1 MAKPTI
7 KWQYPTEGHA
17 LCEKQIGN
25 LGEVIGYML
34 KNWTGDELPAKVMK
48 YATEGLIFTKKQ
60 ISNMSEIVKYMY
72 DNWAGGKPAVAI
84 KWKFPTEAET
94 TFSEPVIENLSEI
107 VSAMYDSFESTIATE
122 VEAEEGVPVV
132 VDDPTKNAVVS
143 GTTDQPVNVTAKN
156 AKFNNLTAAPSYS
169 ANQNGITVSAE
180 ALGVEDGTYTGATKA
195 SSNLIIAK
203 EVKTLDIEGTTFNG
217 QTYNTVMTGQ
227 VTTEYLKRMTIKD
240 CVFDEEC
247 KHVNVWFA
255 GFDDNATLNIKNTTF
270 RTCEQFLC
278 ISDFSGADHKLTV
291 NLENVEITNYEKGTE
306 ESPDQYEG
314 IILLDDRICTSEE
327 DFLEKTPFKDVTINI
342 TNCTAGGV
350 ALTADTFKMGNG
362 GVGQMLYVYCA
373 KVKKVYSYAEHPE
386 VFPKVVVNGVEVV
399 PPEAPVS
406 ETPETPAGE

>member
-156 AKFNNLTAAPSYS
+156 AKLNNLTAAPTYG
-169 ANQNGITVSAE
+169 ANQDGITVSAE
-180 ALGVEDGTYTGATKA
+180 ALVVEEGTYTGATKS

-217 QTYNTVMTGQ
+217 QTYNTIMTGQ
-227 VTTEYLKRMTIKD
+227 KTSEYLKRMTIKD
-240 CVFDEEC
+240 CVFDEDC

-255 GFDDNATLNIKNTTF
+255 GYDENASLNVEGTTF
-270 RTCEQFLC
+270 RTAEQTFC
-278 ISDFSGADHKLTV
+278 ISDFSGAGRVLTV
-291 NLENVEITNYEKGTE
+291 NIKNVNITNYEKGTE
-306 ESPDQYEG
+306 EAPDQYEG
-314 IILLDDRICTSEE
+314 FIILDDRICTSEE
-327 DFLEKTPFKDVTINI
+327 DFLEKKPFSGVTINLD
-342 TNCTAGGV
+342 NVTAGGV
-350 ALTADTFKMGNG
+350 PVTAENFKMGNG

-373 KVKKVYSYAEHPE
+373 KTRKVYSYAEHPE
-386 VFPKVVVNGVEVV
+386 VFPKVVVNGTEITPPAVE
-399 PPEAPVS
+399 
-406 ETPETPAGE
+406 G